1 MTARRGNHQ
10 RRTSRR
16 ISLTAMLPLAKSPTE
31 RRIDLLSALERLA
44 VAEQLSH
51 LLLWGLSCVDFLYLR
66 TVFINLHPPPAHNIY
81 IHTASRV
88 SLFGVLSLLT
98 MGMLKLSVQCNSTN
112 WPKLWTVQDLAKIAK
127 IYIVPNISTR
137 MFFLVF

>member
-51 LLLWGLSCVDFLYLR
+51 LLLWGLSCVDFLYSR
-66 TVFINLHPPPAHNIY
+66 TVFVNLHSPLVHNIY

-88 SLFGVLSLLT
+88 SLFGVLSLL

-112 WPKLWTVQDLAKIAK
+112 WLKLWTVQDLAKIAK

-137 MFFLVF
+137 MCFLVL